1 MKHHDTITGLVL
13 LGLCA
18 ITYWLTTGFSEV
30 PAMLSQSVPPT
41 FFPRLIISF
50 VAVLSGILI
59 VTGLRKTPKVAS
71 ALPVVFWTTVA
82 IIASAG
88 FLTGFFGTLLTLG
101 IIAVALPIAW
111 GERRYELIGALAFC
125 LPTFIYLVF
134 SLGLDVRFPAGRIF
148 DLLLQ
153 T

>member
-18 ITYWLTTGFSEV
+18 LAYWLTTGFSEV
-30 PAMLSQSVPPT
+30 PAMLSQNVPPT
-41 FFPRLIISF
+41 FFPRLVISV
-50 VAVLSGILI
+50 VAVLSGVLVI
-59 VTGLRKTPKVAS
+59 TGMRREPKAAG
-71 ALPVVFWTTVA
+71 ALPVAFWTTVA

-111 GERRYELIGALAFC
+111 GERRYGLIGALAVC
-125 LPTFIYLVF
+125 LPASIYLVF
-134 SLGLDVRFPAGRIF
+134 TLGLGVRFPAGRIF

>member
-111 GERRYELIGALAFC
+111 GERRYGLIGALAFC